1 MGDSGGVHGRDHS
14 CHGPDP
20 SSKLEDT
27 CRDLWLAWRLAR
39 KPGLRARFDDSPEIS
54 DTKRDRV
61 ESCRIHIERDAS
73 KKGGPCEGG
82 RSREGPGGRTEGQ
95 PKVKKVWDPWAE
107 DEPVFGHRER
117 RHALSRHPGTPPCGN
132 LAVQDPADPSGR
144 SPANAGASKGRGM
157 NRPGRTRDGNASDAS
172 GTGSALPD
180 ALVPLARPPRVELD
194 LGASGGWTFGLVERA
209 SRRGFETT
217 IAERPSGTHDFL
229 RAGRKIKALVMPHR
243 EAVLVLAVKV
253 LWVDPSPSP
262 DGPRRAQLALV
273 SPAPS
278 ALGRWVEIV
287 EGARV

>member
-1 MGDSGGVHGRDHS
+1 MGDSGGAHKKDTYRK
-14 CHGPDP
+14 PDP
-20 SSKLEDT
+20 RSELEDT

-39 KPGLRARFDDSPEIS
+39 KPGLRARFDDSPEIL
-54 DTKRDRV
+54 DTKRNRV
-61 ESCRIHIERDAS
+61 ESCRIRIERDVNREV
-73 KKGGPCEGG
+73 GPCDAG

-132 LAVQDPADPSGR
+132 LAVQHPAVTGGR
-144 SPANAGASKGRGM
+144 LSSNVGIPGGRG
-157 NRPGRTRDGNASDAS
+157 
-172 GTGSALPD
+172 TGGALPD

-194 LGASGGWTFGLVERA
+194 LGASGGWTFGMVERA

-217 IAERPSGTHDFL
+217 IAERPGGTRDFL

-243 EAVLVLAVKV
+243 EAVLALTVRV

-262 DGPRRAQLALV
+262 DGHRRAQLALV
-273 SPAPS
+273 TPGPA
-278 ALGRWVEIV
+278 ALGRWMEIV